1 LINKK
6 LKFEKPSTKDIE
18 EITEEKIPEEIAQLL
33 LDQIEELCLIII
45 EQHANGQKI

>member
-6 LKFEKPSTKDIE
+6 LKFEKPTTKDIE
-18 EITEEKIPEEIAQLL
+18 GIADGKIPEEIAQLL

-45 EQHANGQKI
+45 EQYASRQKI

>member
-6 LKFEKPSTKDIE
+6 LKFEKPTTKDLI
-18 EITEEKIPEEIAQLL
+18 EITEGKSPEKIAQLL

-45 EQHANGQKI
+45 EQYADRREI

>member
-6 LKFEKPSTKDIE
+6 LKFEKPTTKDLI
-18 EITEEKIPEEIAQLL
+18 EITEGKIPEKIAQLL

-45 EQHANGQKI
+45 EQYANGQKI

>member
-6 LKFEKPSTKDIE
+6 LKFEKPTAKDLI
-18 EITEEKIPEEIAQLL
+18 EITEGKMREEIAQLL

-45 EQHANGQKI
+45 EQYANGQKI

>member
-6 LKFEKPSTKDIE
+6 LKFDKPTTKDIE
-18 EITEEKIPEEIAQLL
+18 GIADGKISEEIAQLL

-45 EQHANGQKI
+45 EQYASGQKI

>member
-6 LKFEKPSTKDIE
+6 QKFEKPTTKDLI
-18 EITEEKIPEEIAQLL
+18 EITEAKISEEIAQLL

-45 EQHANGQKI
+45 EQYANGQKI